1 MLLTR
6 YIALEV
12 IKGTV
17 FSALIFLSLL
27 NFFTFADE
35 LGDLGTG
42 SYGLKDIMLYLL
54 LSSPHNLYQLIPPSA
69 LVGSLLTLGAMASN
83 SELIAIQTAGGSKAR
98 IVMSAMSGGLVV
110 AILSMLMGE
119 FIAPAAEQK
128 AQAIKSMA
136 MKHQISSQSRYG
148 FWIRDGSRF
157 VNVRQIHGKSRLG
170 DISLYEL
177 DDQGHLVLAM
187 HAASAEHHGD
197 RWTLKDIHSTSPGHE
212 SASSK
217 KMDDMAWESVLS
229 PDMLNAFVVRPENLS
244 IAELSRYQDYMSEN
258 AQQSLAVEQAFWGRL
273 VNPLLTIAMLALA
286 LPMTLRFERKVSAGR
301 RGVTGISIGI
311 GFYLMDRMLS
321 HLGIIYELS
330 PMMTAIAPTLLVL
343 ATAAMLNYRYRY

>member
-17 FSALIFLSLL
+17 FAAFIFLSLL

-42 SYGLKDIMLYLL
+42 NYGLKEIMLYLL

-69 LVGSLLTLGAMASN
+69 LVGSLMTLGAMASH
-83 SELIAIQTAGGSKAR
+83 SELVAIQTAGGSRAR
-98 IVMSAMSGGLVV
+98 IVQAAMTGGLIV
-110 AILSMLMGE
+110 ALLSMLMGE
-119 FIAPAAEQK
+119 FVAPVAEQR

-157 VNVRQIHGKSRLG
+157 VNVRRIHGKSRLG

-177 DDQGHLVLAM
+177 DDSGHLLMAM
-187 HAASAEHHGD
+187 HASTATHNGN
-197 RWTLKDIHSTSPGHE
+197 RWMLSDINSTSPGHD
-212 SASSK
+212 SATSK
-217 KMDDMAWESVLS
+217 HMETLDWDSVLS

-244 IAELSRYQDYMSEN
+244 IVELSRYQNYMSEN

-273 VNPLLTIAMLALA
+273 VNPLLTLAMLALA
-286 LPMTLRFERKVSAGR
+286 LPMIMRFDRNVSTGR
-301 RGVTGISIGI
+301 RAVTGISLGI

-321 HLGIIYELS
+321 HLGIIYEL
-330 PMMTAIAPTLLVL
+330 PPVMTALAPTALVL
-343 ATAAMLNYRYRY
+343 TAAAVLNHRYRY